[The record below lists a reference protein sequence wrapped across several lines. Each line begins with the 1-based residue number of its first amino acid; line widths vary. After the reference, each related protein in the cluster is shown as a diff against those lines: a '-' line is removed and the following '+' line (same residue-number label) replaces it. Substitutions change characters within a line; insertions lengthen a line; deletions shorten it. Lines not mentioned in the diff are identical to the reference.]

1 MMARGQDES
10 YHMKFGNN
18 AGAHVDAYL
27 EYKRFDILFV
37 IYLCIE
43 VFLTLIPVLSFL
55 CVNFC
60 CLIVVMIELFSKFLE
75 LQSKSV

>member
-27 EYKRFDILFV
+27 EYKRFDILFF
-37 IYLCIE
+37 ICLCG
-43 VFLTLIPVLSFL
+43 L
-55 CVNFC
+55 CR
-60 CLIVVMIELFSKFLE
+60 
-75 LQSKSV
+75 